1 MNLYFLRHA
10 SAGTSRPN
18 PLVDAKRPLD
28 KEGLQQC
35 WLMAQ
40 FLSAVDVQFD
50 AIISSPLKR
59 ALQTASRVANE
70 IGHDAPI
77 IVAKQL
83 APGASLRDFQALLAR
98 YVQMDNVMF
107 VGHNPNLAIFLSSTI
122 GPAGARPNIRLRK
135 GALARVDMG
144 QRPPMLQW
152 LVAPPSLGRFY
163 ASVGKSSRRK
173 TSRK

>member
-10 SAGTSRPN
+10 SAGTRRAN
-18 PLVDAKRPLD
+18 PIIDAKRPLD

-40 FLSAVDVQFD
+40 FLGALDVQFD
-50 AIISSPLKR
+50 AIVSSPLKR
-59 ALQTASRVANE
+59 ALQTASKVANE

-83 APGASLRDFQALLAR
+83 SPGASLNDFHGLLDR
-98 YVQMDNVMF
+98 YVRLENVMF
-107 VGHNPNLAIFLSSTI
+107 VGHNPNLAMFLSATI
-122 GPAGARPNIRLRK
+122 GSANGRPNVRLRK

-144 QRPPMLQW
+144 QRPPTLQW
-152 LVAPPSLGRFY
+152 LIAPPSLGRFY

>member
-1 MNLYFLRHA
+1 MNVYFLRHA
-10 SAGTSRPN
+10 SAGNSRAN
-18 PLVDAKRPLD
+18 PIVDAKRPLD

-40 FLSAVDVQFD
+40 FLSALDVQFD

-77 IVAKQL
+77 VIAKQL
-83 APGASLRDFQALLAR
+83 APGASLNDFRALLDK
-98 YVQMDNVMF
+98 YVKMENVML
-107 VGHNPNLAIFLSSTI
+107 VGHNPNLTTFLSATI
-122 GPAGARPNIRLRK
+122 GSASGRPNIRLRK
-135 GALARVDMG
+135 GALARVDMA
-144 QRPPMLQW
+144 QRPPTLQW